1 MRTWKQLKN
10 NPTLFPRY
18 FTKEYIIKACRKFFE
33 DRNYHELE
41 SPIIT
46 TALPQERYLD
56 VLETTIE
63 LSNKRKLKAYLT
75 PTTETYNK
83 KILSAGLGNH
93 FVITKVLRGLEDIGV
108 NHSPEFTMLEWYE
121 LGNTYINLMDST
133 EELLRFILKYIKAL
147 QHYSI
152 KEISNLSV
160 DEINNLK
167 EVKNIP
173 LTLDYLG
180 KTINI
185 KDSFYRFSIPEILKK
200 YLNIELSDINDTN
213 NFINF
218 AKNRGYKVDNDDEW
232 QTIFELIFGS
242 EIEDK
247 LPIDKPVFLY
257 DFPKIMC
264 PLTKENPANPL
275 VCQKVELYMFNKEIA
290 NGYTELIDGDEQEK
304 RFIEEQN
311 ARKRLKMKEIAFDYD
326 LIDALKSGLPDV
338 SGIGMGLDRLAMIYA
353 NAKNI
358 SEINYFPISELINEE

>member
-1 MRTWKQLKN
+1 MRTWQLLKN

-18 FTKEYIIKACRKFFE
+18 FAKEYIIKASRKFFE

-56 VLETTIE
+56 VLETEIE
-63 LSNKRKLKAYLT
+63 LRNNKKVKAYLT

-133 EELLRFILKYIKAL
+133 EELLRFIKIYIEL
-147 QHYSI
+147 TNTYNI
-152 KEISNLSV
+152 KELSNLSV
-160 DEINNLK
+160 TEILSLK
-167 EVKNIP
+167 EVKDIDLSIKYQGN
-173 LTLDYLG
+173 
-180 KTINI
+180 TINI
-185 KDSFYRFSIPEILKK
+185 KDPFYRFSISEILKK
-200 YLNIELSDINDTN
+200 YLNIELSDITDTN
-213 NFINF
+213 TFINF
-218 AKNRGYKVDNDDEW
+218 AKKRGYKVDNNDEW
-232 QTIFELIFGS
+232 QTIFELIFAS

-264 PLTKENPANPL
+264 PLTKENPNNPL
-275 VCQKVELYMFNKEIA
+275 VCQKVELYILNKEIA
-290 NGYTELIDGDEQEK
+290 NGYTELTDGIEQEK
-304 RFIEEQN
+304 RFKEEEK
-311 ARKRLKMKEIAFDYD
+311 AREKLGMKKISFDTD
-326 LIDALKSGLPDV
+326 LVEALKLGIPEV
-338 SGIGMGLDRLAMIYA
+338 AGIGMGLDRLAMIYA

-358 SEINYFPISELINEE
+358 SEINYFPVNELLNEE